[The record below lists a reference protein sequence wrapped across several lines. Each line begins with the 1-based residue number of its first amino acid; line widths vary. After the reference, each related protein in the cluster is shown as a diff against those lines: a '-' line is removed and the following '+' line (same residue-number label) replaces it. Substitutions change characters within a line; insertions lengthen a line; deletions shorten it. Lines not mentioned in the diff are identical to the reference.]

1 MGWLLGSFF
10 LLVVTKRRFTFDALS
25 ALLDF
30 FYFDVLLAF
39 RHRLFILDLVLV
51 KIPFTGLRSRY
62 ALIFGPIAD
71 VILILLF
78 FVVEELLH
86 LC

>member
-1 MGWLLGSFF
+1 M
-10 LLVVTKRRFTFDALS
+10 TKRRFTFHTLS

-30 FYFDVLLAF
+30 FYFDELLAF
-39 RHRLFILDLVLV
+39 LHRLFILDLVLV
-51 KIPFTGLRSRY
+51 EIPLTGLRSRY
-62 ALIFGPIAD
+62 ALGPIAD